1 MDKVDNFLS
10 NGDSWVHIYVLYSMS
25 VPKKKKKNLITPF
38 IILMALDSKLLMNV
52 IPVLCRLQD
61 VAGYGV
67 AVATTKI
74 FGLDFP
80 DRTFESPLL
89 GLLMKT
95 GRNGSYIIFSFVFLY
110 KIISSINHSYI

>member
-1 MDKVDNFLS
+1 
-10 NGDSWVHIYVLYSMS
+10 
-25 VPKKKKKNLITPF
+25 
-38 IILMALDSKLLMNV
+38 MALDSKLLMNV

-80 DRTFESPLL
+80 DRTFESPLV
-89 GLLMKT
+89 GLLMKN
-95 GRNGSYIIFSFVFLY
+95 GRNGRYIFLNINNFINRSHLQMEITLLQVKIMEKDIIYMRKAANPNLIFLCSR
-110 KIISSINHSYI
+110 